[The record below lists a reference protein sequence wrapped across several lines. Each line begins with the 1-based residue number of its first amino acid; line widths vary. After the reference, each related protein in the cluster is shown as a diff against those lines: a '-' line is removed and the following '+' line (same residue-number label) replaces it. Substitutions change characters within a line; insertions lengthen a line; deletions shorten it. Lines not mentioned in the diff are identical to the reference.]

1 MKGKALVISVGTGTR
16 ADAQASL
23 AHGLC
28 YSITNNNPDYILFI
42 VTTESREKTLP
53 LIKANLGDYDKRVE
67 EHLITNSDDLMELY
81 GEFCNLIRDLK
92 KQFQTVTVDFTS
104 GTKAMSSALSMAGCM
119 LEVNQLCY
127 ITGPKKDGITIN
139 GQERALTVAPLEIT
153 VDRKYAEAVTLF
165 NRYQYAAVLLI
176 VEEVERMTSS
186 EKVLDK
192 FLELKSCARAYS
204 AWDKFDHQAA
214 MQCLEDV
221 SSSDF
226 NENKRFLNELDKN
239 PDKEP
244 RYIADLINNAKRRAE
259 EGKYDDAVARL
270 YRTIE
275 LLSQYSL
282 RRYGI
287 NDTSKVPVNQI
298 PERLIEKYQLG
309 QKGEVKVALD
319 LGWNILAEKGDP
331 AGIKFVN
338 DNSIKDSLGKRNKS
352 ILAHGLTPLSQDD
365 FSKFVKPVLQYSQ
378 MKIKEIDRFMSL
390 SSFRQW
396 PV

>member
-16 ADAQASL
+16 PDAQTSL
-23 AHGLC
+23 AHGIC
-28 YSITNNNPDYILFI
+28 YSITSNNPDYILFV
-42 VTTESREKTLP
+42 VTSESKEKTLP
-53 LIKANLGDYDKRVE
+53 LIKANLSDYDKPVE
-67 EHLITNSDDLMELY
+67 EYLINNPDNLVKLY
-81 GEFCNLIRDLK
+81 SEFCNLISDLK
-92 KQFQTVTVDFTS
+92 KQFKIVAVDFTS
-104 GTKAMSSALSMAGCM
+104 GTKAMSSALTLAGCM

-127 ITGPKKDGITIN
+127 ITGSKKDGITIS
-139 GQERALTVAPLEIT
+139 GQEEALILTPLKIT
-153 VDRKYAEAVTLF
+153 ADRKYAEAVRLF

-176 VEEVERMTSS
+176 IEEVESMTPSD
-186 EKVLDK
+186 EVLGK
-192 FLELKSCARAYS
+192 FRELKSCARAYS

-214 MQCLEDV
+214 MQCLAEV
-221 SSSDF
+221 SSPDF
-226 NENKRFLNELDKN
+226 NENKRFLNELAKN

-282 RRYGI
+282 KSYGI
-287 NDTSKVPVNQI
+287 NDTSKVPVKQI
-298 PERLIEKYQLG
+298 PECLIKKYQLG
-309 QKGEVKVALD
+309 QKEEVKVALD

-331 AGIKFVN
+331 AGIKYVN

-352 ILAHGLTPLSQDD
+352 ILAHGLTPLSQED
-365 FSKFVKPVLQYSQ
+365 FSKFVEPVLQYAR

>member
-16 ADAQASL
+16 PDAQASL

-28 YSITNNNPDYILFI
+28 YSIASNNPDYILFI
-42 VTTESREKTLP
+42 VTPESKEKTLP

-67 EHLITNSDDLMELY
+67 EHLITNSDNLVKLY
-81 GEFCNLIRDLK
+81 SEFCNLIRDLK
-92 KQFQTVTVDFTS
+92 KQFKIVAVDFTS

-119 LEVNQLCY
+119 LEVDQLCY
-127 ITGPKKDGITIN
+127 ITGPKKNGITIN
-139 GQERALTVAPLEIT
+139 GQEEALIVTPFEIT
-153 VDRKYAEAVTLF
+153 ADRKYAEAVTLF

-176 VEEVERMTSS
+176 IEEVERMTSS
-186 EKVLDK
+186 DKVLGK
-192 FLELKSCARAYS
+192 FRELKSCAMAYS

-214 MQCLEDV
+214 MQCLAGV

-226 NENKRFLNELDKN
+226 NENKRFLNELAKN

-282 RRYGI
+282 KNYGI

-309 QKGEVKVALD
+309 QKEEVKVALD

-331 AGIKFVN
+331 AGIKYVE
-338 DNSIKDSLGKRNKS
+338 DNSLKDSLGKRNKS
-352 ILAHGLTPLSQDD
+352 IFAHGLTPLSQDD
-365 FSKFVKPVLQYSQ
+365 FTKFLESVLQYSR
-378 MKIKEIDRFMSL
+378 MKIKRN
-390 SSFRQW
+390 
-396 PV
+396 